1 MLNSDFQHRRV
12 VIYARVS
19 TEHEAQISALEN
31 QIDWYKPILAAR
43 PEWELVGQYIDE
55 GITGT
60 SAEKR
65 PQFMKMISDAM
76 KRKFDLIITREVSR
90 FARNTVDTLQY
101 TRKLKEKGVEVFFIN
116 DNIKTMDGDGEL
128 RLTLMATF
136 AQDESRKT
144 SIRVKS
150 GQQTSME
157 NGVVYGTGNILGY
170 DRVGKEM
177 VINPEQAKVVRMIF
191 DWYLQGWG
199 LVKIKNELELRRIP
213 TSTGKDH
220 WHPTVISH
228 VLRNSFYCGIMTY
241 HKEYTPDYLQQKK
254 IKNRGAIPMLQVQG
268 THEPIVTVEEYERVQ
283 TIMESKRK
291 TLPGREGRK
300 CGKSPITTM
309 WGRLL
314 ICECGHKFN
323 RRTWNRGDR
332 WTGNAYQCYSSI
344 HTGSYSSRKK
354 RGLSLDGIC
363 QSPMVPEWRLQ
374 MMANLIFREY
384 LQDRDKVLSLANS
397 ILEAHFEE
405 EQRPEA
411 DEQALNDLLYE
422 VALFNFSQFL
432 IRDFDLQKMP
442 VFGKGCA
449 LKGIRRGCEGFGEAV
464 QHGPISTLKDSPKEQ
479 TFSRDTED
487 PLTVPGQD
495 PVDRVGKLPGFR
507 PVVDCPVQGK
517 TRPRPKTYRPEPRLR
532 LLDPGLVPAGA
543 KGPDQ
548 VSLAAVKLQGVDA
561 VFFKES
567 VDLVPRDPR
576 SRRGGKLP
584 FLAQHI
590 QQGVISPGGEGVA
603 RRRIDKPIRKPA
615 SVIREDVAE
624 GPLGRITLVQ
634 KVQGNAQR
642 FGLLFGRG
650 DDLSPELCFRADPVQ
665 LRRCLAFRIPRCS
678 SGARPPA
685 LPWPPRRSPTPPTAY
700 HKSRREAEGALDR
713 IEHPGRKNSCRPHR
727 FHNQISIRWTK
738 GSSGRG

>member
-213 TSTGKDH
+213 TSSGKDH

-254 IKNRGAIPMLQVQG
+254 IKNRGAIPMLQVPG

-405 EQRPEA
+405 EQRPEV
-411 DEQALNDLLYE
+411 DEHALERKRAELLK
-422 VALFNFSQFL
+422 LHRKCDTL
-432 IRDFDLQKMP
+432 IEMR
-442 VFGKGCA
+442 
-449 LKGIRRGCEGFGEAV
+449 
-464 QHGPISTLKDSPKEQ
+464 
-479 TFSRDTED
+479 
-487 PLTVPGQD
+487 
-495 PVDRVGKLPGFR
+495 
-507 PVVDCPVQGK
+507 
-517 TRPRPKTYRPEPRLR
+517 
-532 LLDPGLVPAGA
+532 
-543 KGPDQ
+543 
-548 VSLAAVKLQGVDA
+548 
-561 VFFKES
+561 
-567 VDLVPRDPR
+567 
-576 SRRGGKLP
+576 
-584 FLAQHI
+584 
-590 QQGVISPGGEGVA
+590 
-603 RRRIDKPIRKPA
+603 
-615 SVIREDVAE
+615 AE
-624 GPLGRITLVQ
+624 GDLTKEAFKQ
-634 KVQGNAQR
+634 KKAQAETAIVRLESEIGEMEALLNA
-642 FGLLFGRG
+642 
-650 DDLSPELCFRADPVQ
+650 EADPVEDYTEKLAV
-665 LRRCLAFRIPRCS
+665 LRYAMEQYTLPDDGDVPPSVIEAFVRRIVVSKDGFDWYLRFSGDPDHPLHCTTEGKRKTTTKIHVTQNDS
-678 SGARPPA
+678 PLPLQSGAGRDQ
-685 LPWPPRRSPTPPTAY
+685 RVRSGKT
-700 HKSRREAEGALDR
+700 L
-713 IEHPGRKNSCRPHR
+713 
-727 FHNQISIRWTK
+727 
-738 GSSGRG
+738 